1 MDIRQLKYLV
11 AVAEDLNFGRAA
23 ERLHIA
29 QSALSR
35 QIQLLEEEIG
45 TRLLVRNKRMPVR
58 LTEAGGVF
66 LAAAR
71 TTLDHFERTG
81 LIGRRLGRGELGKV
95 KVGYVAS
102 ATFSGLLPATVF
114 SYRRQWPDVE
124 VDLTEMESNR
134 QIEALAAGEIDIGFF
149 RPRPAY
155 PEEIEVHVLMREP
168 VLVALRRDHPLARS
182 EQPIAAADLSG
193 CSFVVPQADDEVGFS
208 RHAAAIAR
216 HGGFTPRF
224 SHHVRD
230 FISVLSLVG
239 VGLGVA
245 AVPASLQCVKV
256 ADVVYRPLA
265 DCTVMAELTGA
276 FRRDEHSPAIV
287 NFKETI
293 RSSARLRK
301 ESGK

>member
-11 AVAEDLNFGRAA
+11 AVAEDLSFGKAA

-35 QIQLLEEEIG
+35 QVQLLEDEIG
-45 TRLLVRNKRMPVR
+45 TRLLVRNKRAPVR
-58 LTEAGGVF
+58 LTDAGALF

-71 TTLDHFERTG
+71 TTLEQFQRTG
-81 LIGRRLGRGELGKV
+81 LIGHRLGRGELGTV

-114 SYRRQWPDVE
+114 SYREQWPDVD

-134 QIEALAAGEIDIGFF
+134 QIESLAAGEIDIGFF
-149 RPRPAY
+149 RPRPSY
-155 PEEIEVHVLMREP
+155 PAAIEVVVLMREP
-168 VLVALRRDHPLARS
+168 VLIALRRDHPLASGDR
-182 EQPIAAADLSG
+182 PIPAAALAGS
-193 CSFVVPQADDEVGFS
+193 SFIVPQADDEVGFS
-208 RHAAAIAR
+208 RHAAEIAR
-216 HGGFTPRF
+216 QGGFVPHF

-245 AVPASLQCVKV
+245 AVPASLQCVRV

-265 DCTVMAELTGA
+265 DCTVTAELAGA
-276 FRRDEHSPAIV
+276 FRRDERSPTIV
-287 NFKETI
+287 NFVETI
-293 RSSARLRK
+293 RSSSRV
-301 ESGK
+301 